1 MSTPLVLGFS
11 PAWMLVLWHLL
22 TAGIRTLKFSGALEV
37 CSAVTFCKFYDG
49 MDAKNVYCTW
59 LLFFYVKIAS
69 DHPWPTASNVSAVE
83 QKVL

>member
-11 PAWMLVLWHLL
+11 PAWMIVLCHLV
-22 TAGIRTLKFSGALEV
+22 TAAIRTLTELEV

-59 LLFFYVKIAS
+59 ILLFYVKIAS
-69 DHPWPTASNVSAVE
+69 DHP
-83 QKVL
+83 